1 MSQITPFAEWA
12 DDSEDVQLPSGK
24 VVKLRRPDIIELIG
38 EDGEAPDVLGTLVL
52 SSISGKGAGV
62 EIDDLD
68 KLRQVMQS
76 VNTVCKAAFVY
87 PKLWDDDVVEEPYIP
102 VGRVPFNDR
111 SFVFA
116 WVLGVKYQA
125 AQSFR
130 PQPAGD
136 MGTVPAVQNV
146 RPQTKRRNG
155 AKR

>member
-12 DDSEDVQLPSGK
+12 DDSQEVTLPSGR

-38 EDGEAPDVLGTLVL
+38 ENGEAPDVLGNLVL

-87 PKLWDDDVVEEPYIP
+87 PKLWDNDAVEDPYIP
-102 VGRVPFNDR
+102 IGRVAFNDR

-125 AQSFR
+125 VESFR

-136 MGTVPAVQNV
+136 VGTVPAVQGV
-146 RPQTKRRNG
+146 RPPTKRGNRHP
-155 AKR
+155 R

>member
-1 MSQITPFAEWA
+1 MTVTSFAEWA
-12 DDSEDVQLPSGK
+12 DDSQEVTLPSGK

-38 EDGEAPDVLGTLVL
+38 EDGEAPDVLGNLVL
-52 SSISGKGAGV
+52 SSISGKGSGV
-62 EIDDLD
+62 EINDLD

-87 PKLWDDDVVEEPYIP
+87 PKLWDNDAVEDPYIP
-102 VGRVPFNDR
+102 IGRVPFNDR

-130 PQPAGD
+130 PQPAGNV
-136 MGTVPAVQNV
+136 GTVPAVQNV
-146 RPQTKRRNG
+146 RTKTKHRSR
-155 AKR
+155 A